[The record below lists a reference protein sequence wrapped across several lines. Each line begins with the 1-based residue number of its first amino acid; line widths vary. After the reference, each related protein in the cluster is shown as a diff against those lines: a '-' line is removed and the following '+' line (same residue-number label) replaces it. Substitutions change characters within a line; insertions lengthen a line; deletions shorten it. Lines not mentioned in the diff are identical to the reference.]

1 MSAVAEIYDF
11 AYDTIQL
18 RDNDTKERVAKAVR
32 TAHYNIMRAAPWDF
46 ARRTKSIT
54 TTEDDTEGT
63 LMPSDMVAVI
73 DPIKDSNDYLYFRT
87 DPNRMPING
96 NQRYWNFDAGEVTPL
111 LSKKGVTINQDA
123 STFTLA
129 TGWTTA
135 MIGEY
140 VKFGKEQGA
149 YLLTAEKSI
158 STAAYRGPRLDNE
171 WIQVR
176 PPSTRRIS
184 LTDGQGDRLGATVIV
199 NYWAYPEPLYMEWQ
213 EVPDYIFEPLKFLA
227 CMELIGFTADKK
239 TGLYDKLSD
248 RYVEA
253 LSLAKVRN
261 PTAPMQNTPR
271 DRTGAVRTFGRRG

>member
-1 MSAVAEIYDF
+1 MSAVGDIYDF
-11 AYDTIQL
+11 AYDVIQL
-18 RDNDTKERVAKAVR
+18 RDNDTKKRVAKAVR
-32 TAHYNIMRAAPWDF
+32 TAHYSLMRAAPWDF
-46 ARRTKSIT
+46 ARRTKTIT
-54 TTEDDTEGT
+54 PTDSDTEGV
-63 LMPSDMVAVI
+63 LMPSDMVAII
-73 DPIKDSNDYLYFRT
+73 DPIKDSDDHLYFRT
-87 DPNRMPING
+87 DSNRLPINS
-96 NQRYWNFDAGEVTPL
+96 NQYYWSFDAGAVSPL
-111 LSKKGVTINQDA
+111 LAKKGVTIDQGA

-129 TGWTTA
+129 AGWDAA

-140 VKFGKEQGA
+140 VKFGSEPGA

-158 STAAYRGPRLDNE
+158 APAEYRGPRIDND

-184 LTDGQGDRLGATVIV
+184 LTDGLGDRLGSAVVV

-227 CMELIGFTADKK
+227 CMELVGFTADKK

-248 RYVEA
+248 QYVES
-253 LSLAKVRN
+253 LSLAKIRN
-261 PTAPMQNTPR
+261 PQPPMQDTPR